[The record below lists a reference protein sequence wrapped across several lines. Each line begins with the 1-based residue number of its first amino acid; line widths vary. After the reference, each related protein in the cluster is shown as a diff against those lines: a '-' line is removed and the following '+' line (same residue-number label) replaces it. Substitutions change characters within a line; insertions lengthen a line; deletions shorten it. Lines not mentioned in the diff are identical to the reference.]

1 MHTFWLT
8 IMCCVASVSSNLV
21 YKHITHKA
29 MGMSSIHPFAKHE
42 PHVHSRVPARPVTTT
57 QLSEQQAAVLLGY
70 TQVSWDN
77 ASGKEAQPASAS
89 KKWTDLTGEEKSAA
103 TVSGYTESTWRTVS
117 ATKKTPWSD
126 LAVTIGEGVCCV
138 AYWLFNNHCR
148 VLPLHVNLA
157 CKHVAHKS

>member
-1 MHTFWLT
+1 
-8 IMCCVASVSSNLV
+8 MCCVASVSSNLV

-89 KKWTDLTGEEKSAA
+89 TKWTDLTTQERLVA
-103 TVSGYTESTWRTVS
+103 TVLGYTEQTWRTVS
-117 ATKKTPWSD
+117 VMKKTPWSD
-126 LAVTIGEGVCCV
+126 LTVTAGTDMCCIAFVLLHSSGVC
-138 AYWLFNNHCR
+138 
-148 VLPLHVNLA
+148 
-157 CKHVAHKS
+157 

>member
-1 MHTFWLT
+1 
-8 IMCCVASVSSNLV
+8 MCCVASVSSNLV

-57 QLSEQQAAVLLGY
+57 QLSGQQAAVLLGY

-89 KKWTDLTGEEKSAA
+89 KKWGDLTAQEKSAA
-103 TVSGYTESTWRTVS
+103 TVLGYKCASMCSTISV
-117 ATKKTPWSD
+117 TKKTPWSD
-126 LAVTIGEGVCCV
+126 LTVTAGEDVCFIAFVLVGSNGLCCIG
-138 AYWLFNNHCR
+138 
-148 VLPLHVNLA
+148 
-157 CKHVAHKS
+157 